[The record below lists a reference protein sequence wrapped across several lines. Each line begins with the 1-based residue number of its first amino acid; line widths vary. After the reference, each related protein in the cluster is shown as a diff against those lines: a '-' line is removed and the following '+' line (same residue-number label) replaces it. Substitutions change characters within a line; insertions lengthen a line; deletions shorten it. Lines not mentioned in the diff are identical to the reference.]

1 MEYSMLQLLQKAS
14 TFQRGNP
21 AKWFNA
27 LKDLVGLVLKGLKCN
42 LLLKGLK
49 CNLLS
54 SLFDFLLQEIS
65 CFTCFFLQIRIP

>member
-14 TFQRGNP
+14 TFQRANP
-21 AKWFNA
+21 TKWFNT
-27 LKDLVGLVLKGLKCN
+27 LKHLVGLV
-42 LLLKGLK
+42 LKGLK